1 MNGVPDLTNHNPDGE
16 GGDNKKKRTNDKE
29 LRLREFYTGCQIH
42 CGIELRGLILAK
54 LEVKGLTTSP
64 SKGRAMPA
72 ATVIGGKQAN
82 QGLWDYSASF
92 SR

>member
-1 MNGVPDLTNHNPDGE
+1 MNGVPNLSNHNPDSDGRDDE
-16 GGDNKKKRTNDKE
+16 EERTDYKE
-29 LRLREFYTGCQIH
+29 LSLREFNTGCQIH

-64 SKGRAMPA
+64 SKGRARPPT
-72 ATVIGGKQAN
+72 TVFGGMQAN
-82 QGLWDYSASF
+82 QWLWDYSASF